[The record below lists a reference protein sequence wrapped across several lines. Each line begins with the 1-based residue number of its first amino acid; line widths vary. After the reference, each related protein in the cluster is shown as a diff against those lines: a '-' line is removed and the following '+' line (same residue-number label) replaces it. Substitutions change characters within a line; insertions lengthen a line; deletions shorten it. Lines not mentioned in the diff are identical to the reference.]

1 MKFTKT
7 MVMNIIVKYNGEIC
21 DVDNTVEVK
30 RFPFTNFDLKK
41 RLLAQRSYA
50 EALGFKTVGM
60 DKDSFEAVGKNG
72 DFITVLYVNK

>member
-21 DVDNTVEVK
+21 DVDSTVEVM

-41 RLLAQRSYA
+41 RLLA
-50 EALGFKTVGM
+50 
-60 DKDSFEAVGKNG
+60 
-72 DFITVLYVNK
+72 

>member
-21 DVDNTVEVK
+21 DVDSTVEVK

-41 RLLAQRSYA
+41 EIISTKIVC
-50 EALGFKTVGM
+50 GSTW
-60 DKDSFEAVGKNG
+60 
-72 DFITVLYVNK
+72 I